1 MSACSRMIACGF
13 DLSYSTQWWRL
24 GNLLWWLIWMHK
36 VTCQDWINI
45 WNSSH
50 CNCGNCCRWEKFVF
64 QLMVIRWFVLFWTEN
79 VIFFKKKK
87 IFKLFKGLKQAK
99 MPRGLIPHQKNW
111 MNILTV
117 FIYLFLKHIT
127 SEFEHRAEKE
137 YKKGGMQKLCSQKF
151 EINVLQ
157 R

>member
-1 MSACSRMIACGF
+1 MGEVCLPAYG
-13 DLSYSTQWWRL
+13 D
-24 GNLLWWLIWMHK
+24 K
-36 VTCQDWINI
+36 VVC
-45 WNSSH
+45 
-50 CNCGNCCRWEKFVF
+50 
-64 QLMVIRWFVLFWTEN
+64 FVLNWKRDLFLKE
-79 VIFFKKKK
+79 K

>member
-1 MSACSRMIACGF
+1 MGEVCLPAYG
-13 DLSYSTQWWRL
+13 D
-24 GNLLWWLIWMHK
+24 K
-36 VTCQDWINI
+36 VVC
-45 WNSSH
+45 
-50 CNCGNCCRWEKFVF
+50 
-64 QLMVIRWFVLFWTEN
+64 FVLFFNWKRDL
-79 VIFFKKKK
+79 FFLK

-127 SEFEHRAEKE
+127 SEFEHRAEAE

-151 EINVLQ
+151 EVNVL
-157 R
+157 